1 MALLDV
7 QEIAIAFGGVI
18 GLAGVSCSLDEEQMV
33 GLIGPNGAG
42 KTTLLNCVS
51 RFYTPRGGQISFLG
65 HDLLRF
71 GPADLP
77 RLGLSRTFQNI
88 HLFSHLTVQENVLVG
103 AHSRGSSS
111 VIACALGLPRSL
123 KEARAQRDEAYA
135 ALESFDLL
143 PFADRPVGELP
154 HALQRRVDIAR
165 AVMCRPKL
173 LMMDEPAAGLSDAE
187 LMELDSLIKQLQP
200 RYGVSSI
207 LLVEH
212 HVDLVM
218 RLCSRVIVLDFGQ
231 KIAEG
236 TPQAIQ
242 SNEAVIAA
250 YLGDEKRTRRM
261 PETGD
266 T

>member
-1 MALLDV
+1 
-7 QEIAIAFGGVI
+7 
-18 GLAGVSCSLDEEQMV
+18 
-33 GLIGPNGAG
+33 
-42 KTTLLNCVS
+42 
-51 RFYTPRGGQISFLG
+51 
-65 HDLLRF
+65 
-71 GPADLP
+71 
-77 RLGLSRTFQNI
+77 
-88 HLFSHLTVQENVLVG
+88 
-103 AHSRGSSS
+103 
-111 VIACALGLPRSL
+111 
-123 KEARAQRDEAYA
+123 
-135 ALESFDLL
+135 
-143 PFADRPVGELP
+143 
-154 HALQRRVDIAR
+154 
-165 AVMCRPKL
+165 
-173 LMMDEPAAGLSDAE
+173 MMDEPAAGLSDAE

>member
-7 QEIAIAFGGVI
+7 RDIAIAFGGVI
-18 GLAGVSCSLDEEQMV
+18 GLAGVSCSVDEEQIV

-51 RFYTPRGGQISFLG
+51 RFYTPRTGQVFFLG
-65 HDLLRF
+65 QDLLRV
-71 GPADLP
+71 GPADVP

-88 HLFSHLTVQENVLVG
+88 HLFSHLTVLENVLIG

-111 VIACALGLPRSL
+111 VIACAMGLPRSL
-123 KEARAQRDEAYA
+123 KEARAQREEARA

-143 PFADRPVGELP
+143 ALADRPVGELP
-154 HALQRRVDIAR
+154 HGLQRRVDIAR

-173 LMMDEPAAGLSDAE
+173 LLMDEPAAGLNDTE
-187 LMELDSLIKQLQP
+187 LMELDSLIRQLRP
-200 RYGVSSI
+200 HYGVSSI

-236 TPQAIQ
+236 TPRAIQ
-242 SNEAVIAA
+242 SNEAVITA
-250 YLGDEKRTRRM
+250 YLGDQSRPTNHPKS
-261 PETGD
+261 GD
-266 T
+266 S